1 MSPDAASEYLIVPH
15 EPRRVRYLGAI
26 DTGGWRVKAYALAA
40 RERRYE
46 AGAVGTAMARA
57 TRMLPSARSSATGE
71 TNYGMAFLVAHFDLD
86 ASRFFVGWWVDDG
99 ILRQR
104 LFTAPIDRPAG
115 LEEAT
120 ATSWGLSVFD
130 LAVIDGERR
139 LFVQHMMSR
148 AGPDPVAYLKAAVAG
163 EV

>member
-1 MSPDAASEYLIVPH
+1 MSSDTESEFLIVPY

-26 DTGGWRVKAYALAA
+26 DTGGWRVKAYAIAA
-40 RERRYE
+40 RERRYD

-57 TRMLPSARSSATGE
+57 TRILPPARPLGPGE

-86 ASRFFVGWWVDDG
+86 ASRFLVGWWVDDG
-99 ILRQR
+99 LLRQR
-104 LFTAPIDRPAG
+104 LFTAPVDRPGA

-120 ATSWGLSVFD
+120 TASWGLNVFD

-139 LFVQHMMSR
+139 FFVQHMMARS
-148 AGPDPVAYLKAAVAG
+148 GPDPVAYIKAAVTG